1 MDLMSAGQIIK
12 DTVSMQQ
19 VLDLYGYPGVKNGF
33 MRCPFHAGD
42 RTASLKVYT
51 KQGGHS
57 GWHCFGCGRGGS
69 VIDFVME
76 HEHCDFRLAVM
87 GIDRALQLGLL
98 APENPYKAEDRKR
111 LQGALDALETA
122 WLRAIS
128 AMAGECDV
136 WLKADLDRLQMIE
149 DIRVEDRTAQQW
161 TEHDMIIEEMEWLE
175 YKKRECDLM
184 REEVREW
191 RKNQRRAGAQRA

>member
-1 MDLMSAGQIIK
+1 MSAGQIIK
-12 DTVSMQQ
+12 DTVGMQQ
-19 VLDLYGYPGVKNGF
+19 ILDLYGYPGVKNGF

-51 KQGGHS
+51 QKGKHS

-76 HEHCDFRLAVM
+76 QEGCDFRLAVM

-98 APENPYKAEDRKR
+98 APENPYKAETRKR
-111 LQGALDALETA
+111 LQGALDALEQAWMDAISRIEKECNA
-122 WLRAIS
+122 WLKI
-128 AMAGECDV
+128 
-136 WLKADLDRLQMIE
+136 DLERLQE
-149 DIRVEDRTAQQW
+149 LDDIPTTEKTAQQW
-161 TEHDMIIEEMEWLE
+161 TERDMIIDEMDWLE
-175 YKKRECDLM
+175 FRKRECDQM

-191 RKNQRRAGAQRA
+191 RKNQRRAGVR